1 MRHAAGLRPPTRLQS
16 KRQVKKVSKIWSGSA
31 SSGLHPMASGYCLA
45 HKELSGCS
53 ILAEGLLFLVIGVF
67 VTAVANDLDGPE
79 SCVDLE
85 ILNQTNAEHG
95 PDDACVGRSDDASF
109 CAILSQK

>member
-1 MRHAAGLRPPTRLQS
+1 MKTIKQL
-16 KRQVKKVSKIWSGSA
+16 I
-31 SSGLHPMASGYCLA
+31 
-45 HKELSGCS
+45 
-53 ILAEGLLFLVIGVF
+53 VIGFF